1 MLDLILEPIIVTFF
15 VVSHF
20 VNQFDLLL
28 VCTSLVIFA
37 FMQRTP
43 PFVLIG
49 HKSPVVVDT
58 SRPLDSEIT
67 KYRKLAAAR
76 WFLALLLVCLP
87 LIGADKSRDIMA
99 MGMSTALI
107 AYGYRVGFLMRLH
120 GMTELGFLV
129 KKGSLEIHLQK
140 PEMTFR
146 KKTYRELV
154 QLMTFCN
161 SNDIRTITM
170 SSPMFYKHGTLREM
184 SRITKLAESQG
195 WTMQSKQIKI
205 DSLPLVFAAFVLFT
219 NSTIR
224 RKVNPFVWHSITLR
238 N

>member
-1 MLDLILEPIIVTFF
+1 MSDLILEPIIVTFF
-15 VVSHF
+15 VISHF

-28 VCTSLVIFA
+28 VCTSLVIFV

-49 HKSPVVVDT
+49 HKPPVVVDT
-58 SRPLDSEIT
+58 SRPLHSEIT
-67 KYRKLAAAR
+67 KYKKLAAVR

-87 LIGADKSRDIMA
+87 LVGTDAHRDITA
-99 MGMSTALI
+99 MIMSTALI
-107 AYGYRVGFLMRLH
+107 AYGYRVGFLMRLD

-129 KKGSLEIHLQK
+129 KKDSLEVHLQQA
-140 PEMTFR
+140 EMTFR
-146 KKTYRELV
+146 KKTYSELV
-154 QLMTFCN
+154 RLMTFCN
-161 SNDIRTITM
+161 SNEIRTITM
-170 SSPMFYKHGTLREM
+170 SSPMFYKRGTLREM
-184 SRITKLAESQG
+184 SRITTLAESKG

-205 DSLPLVFAAFVLFT
+205 DSLPLVFAALVLFT